1 MLKELA
7 FLVNEQEVQMKVHP
21 GEMLVDVLRERLG
34 LLGTKIGCREGEC
47 GACTVLLDGR
57 AVNSCMVPALR
68 VQGRSIT
75 TIEGLGDENTPHRLQ
90 RAFAEE
96 GAVQCGYC
104 TPGFILA
111 TASLLERNPDPSEE
125 EIRYALAG
133 NLCRCGTYPR
143 VIKAIRKVCN
153 QQTQRGES

>member
-68 VQGRSIT
+68 VQ
-75 TIEGLGDENTPHRLQ
+75 
-90 RAFAEE
+90 
-96 GAVQCGYC
+96 
-104 TPGFILA
+104 
-111 TASLLERNPDPSEE
+111 
-125 EIRYALAG
+125 
-133 NLCRCGTYPR
+133 
-143 VIKAIRKVCN
+143 
-153 QQTQRGES
+153 